1 MSKNTNLHEAKNNRK
16 DEFYT
21 TKITVESELG
31 HYWDHFKGKIV
42 YCNCDDPYES
52 EFFKY
57 FAVRFNLLGLKGL
70 YASCYEG
77 SQMSQH
83 QLQLF
88 EDDEYKGIPYK
99 IEIYQEDIDQL
110 KEEHDGTL
118 SQETIKLYIKKH
130 KKAKRLKGNGS
141 FDSPECL
148 KLLEKADIVCTN
160 EPFSLFRHFL
170 SILVEYKKDFLI
182 IGNMNAITYK
192 EVFPLIKENK
202 MWLGYTRPKE
212 FIEPNGNIKKFG
224 NITWFTNLD
233 IPKRHDD
240 LILWKKYSP
249 DEYPHYD
256 NYDAINVDKV
266 AEIPCDYCE
275 SWGLYP
281 EEFEAL
287 DKNQWEEVR
296 REPKNDT
303 ELIYVIPAKNTEL
316 RQALHN
322 HSEGYK
328 EKIEAELANA
338 IYCNGCMGVP
348 ITVLDKYNP
357 EQLEIVKFR
366 KGDDGKDLTYTTGV
380 THLSKQASKQADYT
394 LLQNH
399 CQKDTVVESLECQS
413 PSSTNG
419 IQNSSLSLETNI
431 YSTLKKEEDTLKEN
445 VCIAESLLK
454 RYCNGCVGVPITI
467 LDKYNPEQLEII
479 NPLDVS
485 IDKPQNEP
493 IIANAG
499 MQECR
504 NAGMQECRNA
514 GMQECRNAG
523 MQECR
528 YLHLEQTDGMSTAN
542 ASMLESLSARYCNGI
557 FGVPITFLDKW
568 SAEQFILFGATESEG
583 TGFSAGLWY
592 SSSKITQ
599 PLIKNSRKYKRLFIQ
614 KIL

>member
-1 MSKNTNLHEAKNNRK
+1 MSKNTNLHEAKKKAN
-16 DEFYT
+16 DEWYT
-21 TKITVESELG
+21 KKECIEAEIKY
-31 HYWDHFKGKIV
+31 YWNHFKGKIV

-57 FAVRFNLLGLKGL
+57 FMIRFEVLGLKGL
-70 YASCYEG
+70 YATCYEG
-77 SQMSQH
+77 SKMSQH

-88 EDDEYKGIPYK
+88 EDEEYKGIPYK

-148 KLLEKADIVCTN
+148 KLLEKADIVVTN

-281 EEFEAL
+281 EEYEAL
-287 DKNQWEEVR
+287 DKAQWEEVR
-296 REPKNDT
+296 REPKDDT

-316 RQALHN
+316 RQALHE
-322 HSEGYK
+322 HAEGYK

-380 THLSKQASKQADYT
+380 THLSKQASKQATEDYT
-394 LLQNH
+394 LLQNSGP
-399 CQKDTVVESLECQS
+399 QGIVTESSECQLRS
-413 PSSTNG
+413 LINKTQSSSVSSTESEDMHVSKMIQQTKLEHTEQTLMDVTNILESISKRFCNG
-419 IQNSSLSLETNI
+419 IM
-431 YSTLKKEEDTLKEN
+431 
-445 VCIAESLLK
+445 
-454 RYCNGCVGVPITI
+454 GMPITFI
-467 LDKYNPEQLEII
+467 DKLNPEQFNIIGLAPERLTSDQEKLQIKRYKNAIQHKKDGSVCCGNKVNDGPTILHKNVPNKFPYYTSETVNNKYLEV
-479 NPLDVS
+479 L
-485 IDKPQNEP
+485 
-493 IIANAG
+493 
-499 MQECR
+499 
-504 NAGMQECRNA
+504 
-514 GMQECRNAG
+514 
-523 MQECR
+523 
-528 YLHLEQTDGMSTAN
+528 Y
-542 ASMLESLSARYCNGI
+542 AR
-557 FGVPITFLDKW
+557 VL
-568 SAEQFILFGATESEG
+568 
-583 TGFSAGLWY
+583 
-592 SSSKITQ
+592 
-599 PLIKNSRKYKRLFIQ
+599 IQ
-614 KIL
+614 KVN

>member
-1 MSKNTNLHEAKNNRK
+1 MSKNTNLHQAKSARC
-16 DEFYT
+16 DEFF
-21 TKITVESELG
+21 TKKECIEAEIKY
-31 HYWDHFKGKIV
+31 YWNHFKGKIV

-57 FAVRFNLLGLKGL
+57 FMIRFEMLGLKGL
-70 YASCYEG
+70 YATCYEG

-88 EDDEYKGIPYK
+88 EDEEYKGIPYK
-99 IEIYQEDIDQL
+99 IEIYQEDIDKL

-148 KLLEKADIVCTN
+148 KLLEKADIVVTN

-281 EEFEAL
+281 EEFETL
-287 DKNQWEEVR
+287 DKTQWEEVR

-316 RQALHN
+316 RQALHD

-328 EKIEAELANA
+328 EKI
-338 IYCNGCMGVP
+338 
-348 ITVLDKYNP
+348 
-357 EQLEIVKFR
+357 
-366 KGDDGKDLTYTTGV
+366 
-380 THLSKQASKQADYT
+380 
-394 LLQNH
+394 
-399 CQKDTVVESLECQS
+399 
-413 PSSTNG
+413 
-419 IQNSSLSLETNI
+419 
-431 YSTLKKEEDTLKEN
+431 
-445 VCIAESLLK
+445 
-454 RYCNGCVGVPITI
+454 
-467 LDKYNPEQLEII
+467 
-479 NPLDVS
+479 
-485 IDKPQNEP
+485 
-493 IIANAG
+493 
-499 MQECR
+499 
-504 NAGMQECRNA
+504 
-514 GMQECRNAG
+514 
-523 MQECR
+523 
-528 YLHLEQTDGMSTAN
+528 
-542 ASMLESLSARYCNGI
+542 
-557 FGVPITFLDKW
+557 
-568 SAEQFILFGATESEG
+568 
-583 TGFSAGLWY
+583 
-592 SSSKITQ
+592 
-599 PLIKNSRKYKRLFIQ
+599 SR
-614 KIL
+614 

>member
-1 MSKNTNLHEAKNNRK
+1 MSKNTNLHEAKKKAN
-16 DEFYT
+16 DEWYT
-21 TKITVESELG
+21 KKECIEAEIKY
-31 HYWDHFKGKIV
+31 YWNHFKGKIV

-57 FAVRFNLLGLKGL
+57 FMIRFEVLGLKGL
-70 YASCYEG
+70 YATCYEG
-77 SQMSQH
+77 SKMSQH

-88 EDDEYKGIPYK
+88 EDEEYKGIPYK

-148 KLLEKADIVCTN
+148 KLLEKADIVVTN

-281 EEFEAL
+281 EEYEAL
-287 DKNQWEEVR
+287 DKAQWEEVR
-296 REPKNDT
+296 REPKDDT

-316 RQALHN
+316 RQALHE
-322 HSEGYK
+322 HAEGYK

-380 THLSKQASKQADYT
+380 THLSKQASKQA
-394 LLQNH
+394 
-399 CQKDTVVESLECQS
+399 S
-413 PSSTNG
+413 NG
-419 IQNSSLSLETNI
+419 
-431 YSTLKKEEDTLKEN
+431 
-445 VCIAESLLK
+445 
-454 RYCNGCVGVPITI
+454 R
-467 LDKYNPEQLEII
+467 
-479 NPLDVS
+479 
-485 IDKPQNEP
+485 
-493 IIANAG
+493 
-499 MQECR
+499 
-504 NAGMQECRNA
+504 
-514 GMQECRNAG
+514 
-523 MQECR
+523 
-528 YLHLEQTDGMSTAN
+528 LHLTSEFW
-542 ASMLESLSARYCNGI
+542 SARYCNGI
-557 FGVPITFLDKW
+557 VGVPITFLDKQNP
-568 SAEQFILFGATESEG
+568 EQFRIINGIGRYACIENDSTNKIG
-583 TGFSAGLWY
+583 TYGTNVNG
-592 SSSKITQ
+592 
-599 PLIKNSRKYKRLFIQ
+599 RHKYFRIHIQ

>member
-1 MSKNTNLHEAKNNRK
+1 MSKNTNLHEAKKKAN
-16 DEFYT
+16 DEWYT
-21 TKITVESELG
+21 KKECIEAEIKY
-31 HYWDHFKGKIV
+31 YWNHFKGKIV

-57 FAVRFNLLGLKGL
+57 FMIRFEVLGLKGL
-70 YASCYEG
+70 YATCYEG
-77 SQMSQH
+77 SKMSQH

-88 EDDEYKGIPYK
+88 EDEEYKGIPYK

-148 KLLEKADIVCTN
+148 KLLEKADIVVTN

-281 EEFEAL
+281 EEYEAL
-287 DKNQWEEVR
+287 DKAQWEEVR
-296 REPKNDT
+296 REPKDDT

-316 RQALHN
+316 RQALHE
-322 HSEGYK
+322 HAEGYK
-328 EKIEAELANA
+328 EKIEAELTNT
-338 IYCNGCMGVP
+338 IYCSGCMGVP

-366 KGDDGKDLTYTTGV
+366 KGNDEKDLTYTTGV
-380 THLSKQASKQADYT
+380 THLSKQASKQATEDYT
-394 LLQNH
+394 LLQNSGP
-399 CQKDTVVESLECQS
+399 QDIVTESSGCQS
-413 PSSTNG
+413 HSLTNG
-419 IQNSSLSLETNI
+419 MSNNSNYLELQSQKEQVSVLDCGIQTQKLHNHSLKTIENTNDCL
-431 YSTLKKEEDTLKEN
+431 S
-445 VCIAESLLK
+445 K
-454 RYCNGCVGVPITI
+454 RYCNGIMGVPITYA
-467 LDKYNPEQLEII
+467 DKTNPEQFEILGI
-479 NPLDVS
+479 LQSSTDEQAGIPNLRFYNNFKEMKQDMTFTGSTGGKANGNPVISGKSAKGNFLY
-485 IDKPQNEP
+485 
-493 IIANAG
+493 
-499 MQECR
+499 C
-504 NAGMQECRNA
+504 
-514 GMQECRNAG
+514 
-523 MQECR
+523 
-528 YLHLEQTDGMSTAN
+528 EQTDEYVHSVY
-542 ASMLESLSARYCNGI
+542 ARI
-557 FGVPITFLDKW
+557 VIR
-568 SAEQFILFGATESEG
+568 
-583 TGFSAGLWY
+583 
-592 SSSKITQ
+592 KI
-599 PLIKNSRKYKRLFIQ
+599 I
-614 KIL
+614 

>member
-1 MSKNTNLHEAKNNRK
+1 MSKNTNLHQAKSARC
-16 DEFYT
+16 DEFF
-21 TKITVESELG
+21 TKKECIEAEIKY
-31 HYWDHFKGKIV
+31 YWNHFKGKIV

-57 FAVRFNLLGLKGL
+57 FMIRFEMLGLKGL
-70 YASCYEG
+70 YATCYEG

-88 EDDEYKGIPYK
+88 EDEEYKGIPYK

-110 KEEHDGTL
+110 KKEHDGTL
-118 SQETIKLYIKKH
+118 SQETIKIYIKKH

-148 KLLEKADIVCTN
+148 KLLEKADIVVTN

-281 EEFEAL
+281 EEFETL
-287 DKNQWEEVR
+287 DKTLWEEVR
-296 REPKNDT
+296 REPKDDT
-303 ELIYVIPAKNTEL
+303 EFIYVIPAKGTEL
-316 RQALHN
+316 RKALHE
-322 HSEGYK
+322 HADGYK
-328 EKIEAELANA
+328 EEIEKALAESITES
-338 IYCNGCMGVP
+338 IYCSGCMGVP
-348 ITVLDKYNP
+348 ITVTDKLNP
-357 EQLEIVKFR
+357 EQF
-366 KGDDGKDLTYTTGV
+366 
-380 THLSKQASKQADYT
+380 
-394 LLQNH
+394 
-399 CQKDTVVESLECQS
+399 
-413 PSSTNG
+413 
-419 IQNSSLSLETNI
+419 
-431 YSTLKKEEDTLKEN
+431 
-445 VCIAESLLK
+445 
-454 RYCNGCVGVPITI
+454 
-467 LDKYNPEQLEII
+467 EII
-479 NPLDVS
+479 NANTIKNNDNVPNKEHGLIKDKEGQITQKALDKDNLVEHTCKTRQ
-485 IDKPQNEP
+485 DKTRQDKTR
-493 IIANAG
+493 
-499 MQECR
+499 QDKTR
-504 NAGMQECRNA
+504 Q
-514 GMQECRNAG
+514 
-523 MQECR
+523 
-528 YLHLEQTDGMSTAN
+528 GMS
-542 ASMLESLSARYCNGI
+542 MLVLSSARYCNGI
-557 FGVPITFLDKW
+557 IGVPITFLDKW
-568 SAEQFILFGATESEG
+568 SPEQFYVLGNEYLLNIEKGRG
-583 TGFSAGLWY
+583 YIKGKRMY
-592 SSSKITQ
+592 SRI
-599 PLIKNSRKYKRLFIQ
+599 FVQ

>member
-1 MSKNTNLHEAKNNRK
+1 MSKNTNLHQAKSARC
-16 DEFYT
+16 DEFF
-21 TKITVESELG
+21 TKKECIEAEIKY
-31 HYWDHFKGKIV
+31 YWNHFKGKIV

-57 FAVRFNLLGLKGL
+57 FMIRFEMLGLKGL
-70 YASCYEG
+70 YATCYEG

-88 EDDEYKGIPYK
+88 EDEEYKGIPYK

-148 KLLEKADIVCTN
+148 KLLEKADIVVTN

-240 LILWKKYSP
+240 LILWKKYSSE
-249 DEYPHYD
+249 EYPHYD

-281 EEFEAL
+281 DEFEML
-287 DKNQWEEVR
+287 DKTLWEEVR
-296 REPKNDT
+296 RERKDDT
-303 ELIYVIPAKNTEL
+303 ELIYVIPAKDTEL
-316 RQALHN
+316 RQALHD
-322 HSEGYK
+322 HSDSYK
-328 EKIEAELANA
+328 EKIEHVLAKS
-338 IYCNGCMGVP
+338 IYCSGCMGVP
-348 ITVLDKYNP
+348 ITMLDKYNP

-366 KGDDGKDLTYTTGV
+366 KGDDEKDLTYTEGV
-380 THLSKQASKQADYT
+380 SPLEASKQASKQADYT
-394 LLQNH
+394 VLQNH
-399 CQKDTVVESLECQS
+399 CQKDTVTESLECQS
-413 PSSTNG
+413 HSLINGVLNNLESSQCPLCQDVRPTIGQCLTVSQN
-419 IQNSSLSLETNI
+419 IQESLS
-431 YSTLKKEEDTLKEN
+431 
-445 VCIAESLLK
+445 K
-454 RYCNGCVGVPITI
+454 RYCNGIMG
-467 LDKYNPEQLEII
+467 
-479 NPLDVS
+479 
-485 IDKPQNEP
+485 
-493 IIANAG
+493 A
-499 MQECR
+499 
-504 NAGMQECRNA
+504 
-514 GMQECRNAG
+514 
-523 MQECR
+523 
-528 YLHLEQTDGMSTAN
+528 
-542 ASMLESLSARYCNGI
+542 
-557 FGVPITFLDKW
+557 PITFLDKYNT
-568 SAEQFILFGATESEG
+568 EQFEIVGMDLNASVEDLGIKEIGAEWVELYKKQGGKGHITAKMHSLVYTHNGKAVSLYRRILIRKKVGA
-583 TGFSAGLWY
+583 
-592 SSSKITQ
+592 
-599 PLIKNSRKYKRLFIQ
+599 
-614 KIL
+614 

>member
-1 MSKNTNLHEAKNNRK
+1 MSKNTNLHQAKSARC
-16 DEFYT
+16 DEFF
-21 TKITVESELG
+21 TKKECIEAEIKY
-31 HYWDHFKGKIV
+31 YWNHFKGKIV

-57 FAVRFNLLGLKGL
+57 FMIRFEMLGLKGL
-70 YASCYEG
+70 YATCYEG

-88 EDDEYKGIPYK
+88 EDEEYKGIPYK

-148 KLLEKADIVCTN
+148 KLLEKADIVVTN

-281 EEFEAL
+281 EEFETL
-287 DKNQWEEVR
+287 DKTQWEEVR
-296 REPKNDT
+296 REPKDDT

-316 RQALHN
+316 RQALHE
-322 HSEGYK
+322 HAEGYK
-328 EKIEAELANA
+328 EKIEAELANV
-338 IYCNGCMGVP
+338 IYCNGVIGVPITYVDKANSKQFEILEGDDYRKKTLDSIPEECHPVKNQEPRTKNSWSCTSYHDSKESNLPPYPYQKDIVTELLELQSHSSISGVQNNSNYLELQNQKEQDLATDYGTQTQKLHNHSLEPIENTNDCLSKRYCSGCIGVP

-366 KGDDGKDLTYTTGV
+366 KGNDEKDLTYTTGV
-380 THLSKQASKQADYT
+380 THLSNKQQATSNKQQAT
-394 LLQNH
+394 SNKQ
-399 CQKDTVVESLECQS
+399 QATS
-413 PSSTNG
+413 
-419 IQNSSLSLETNI
+419 
-431 YSTLKKEEDTLKEN
+431 
-445 VCIAESLLK
+445 
-454 RYCNGCVGVPITI
+454 R
-467 LDKYNPEQLEII
+467 
-479 NPLDVS
+479 
-485 IDKPQNEP
+485 
-493 IIANAG
+493 
-499 MQECR
+499 
-504 NAGMQECRNA
+504 
-514 GMQECRNAG
+514 
-523 MQECR
+523 
-528 YLHLEQTDGMSTAN
+528 LHRTSEFW
-542 ASMLESLSARYCNGI
+542 SARYCNGI
-557 FGVPITFLDKW
+557 IGVPITFLDKW
-568 SAEQFILFGATESEG
+568 STEQFRIITMSTMSGR
-583 TGFSAGLWY
+583 SANYWSMLNGKSKY
-592 SSSKITQ
+592 SRIFISKI
-599 PLIKNSRKYKRLFIQ
+599 L
-614 KIL
+614 

>member
-1 MSKNTNLHEAKNNRK
+1 MSKSANLHEAKKKAN
-16 DEFYT
+16 DEWYT
-21 TKITVESELG
+21 KKECIEAEIKY
-31 HYWDHFKGKIV
+31 YWNHFKGKIV

-57 FAVRFNLLGLKGL
+57 FMIRFEVLGLKGL
-70 YASCYEG
+70 YATCYEG
-77 SQMSQH
+77 SKMSQH

-88 EDDEYKGIPYK
+88 EDEEYKGIPYK

-148 KLLEKADIVCTN
+148 KLLEKADIVVTN

-281 EEFEAL
+281 EEFETL
-287 DKNQWEEVR
+287 DKTLWEEVR
-296 REPKNDT
+296 REPKDDT
-303 ELIYVIPAKNTEL
+303 ELIYVIPTKGTEL
-316 RQALHN
+316 RQALHE

-328 EKIEAELANA
+328 EKIETELANA
-338 IYCNGCMGVP
+338 IYCNGCVGVP
-348 ITVLDKYNP
+348 ITTLDKYNP

-366 KGDDGKDLTYTTGV
+366 KGDDEKDLTYTTGV

-399 CQKDTVVESLECQS
+399 CQKDTVVESLECQLR
-413 PSSTNG
+413 SSTSGAKNNLKLSDFNHPQD
-419 IQNSSLSLETNI
+419 ITKKLLESRYLSKETLDLVLKEKQHMQESLS
-431 YSTLKKEEDTLKEN
+431 
-445 VCIAESLLK
+445 K
-454 RYCNGCVGVPITI
+454 RYCNGVMGVPITYTDKANPQQFEI
-467 LDKYNPEQLEII
+467 LGILQSSTDEQAGIPNLRFYNDFKEMRQDGTFTGASGGKANG
-479 NPLDVS
+479 NPVV
-485 IDKPQNEP
+485 K
-493 IIANAG
+493 G
-499 MQECR
+499 
-504 NAGMQECRNA
+504 
-514 GMQECRNAG
+514 
-523 MQECR
+523 
-528 YLHLEQTDGMSTAN
+528 
-542 ASMLESLSARYCNGI
+542 
-557 FGVPITFLDKW
+557 K
-568 SAEQFILFGATESEG
+568 
-583 TGFSAGLWY
+583 
-592 SSSKITQ
+592 SSKSNFLYCEKSGEYVHSVYARIVV
-599 PLIKNSRKYKRLFIQ
+599 Q

>member
-1 MSKNTNLHEAKNNRK
+1 M
-16 DEFYT
+16 
-21 TKITVESELG
+21 
-31 HYWDHFKGKIV
+31 
-42 YCNCDDPYES
+42 
-52 EFFKY
+52 
-57 FAVRFNLLGLKGL
+57 
-70 YASCYEG
+70 
-77 SQMSQH
+77 
-83 QLQLF
+83 F
-88 EDDEYKGIPYK
+88 EDEEYKGIPYK

-148 KLLEKADIVCTN
+148 KLLEKADIVVTN

-281 EEFEAL
+281 EEYEVL
-287 DKNQWEEVR
+287 DKAQWEEVR
-296 REPKNDT
+296 REHKDDT
-303 ELIYVIPAKNTEL
+303 ELIYVIPTKNTEL
-316 RQALHN
+316 RQALHD

-328 EKIEAELANA
+328 EKIETELANA

-366 KGDDGKDLTYTTGV
+366 KGDDEKDLTYTTGV
-380 THLSKQASKQADYT
+380 THLSKQASKQA
-394 LLQNH
+394 
-399 CQKDTVVESLECQS
+399 S
-413 PSSTNG
+413 G
-419 IQNSSLSLETNI
+419 
-431 YSTLKKEEDTLKEN
+431 
-445 VCIAESLLK
+445 
-454 RYCNGCVGVPITI
+454 
-467 LDKYNPEQLEII
+467 
-479 NPLDVS
+479 
-485 IDKPQNEP
+485 
-493 IIANAG
+493 
-499 MQECR
+499 
-504 NAGMQECRNA
+504 
-514 GMQECRNAG
+514 
-523 MQECR
+523 
-528 YLHLEQTDGMSTAN
+528 LHLTS
-542 ASMLESLSARYCNGI
+542 ESLSERYCNGI

-568 SAEQFILFGATESEG
+568 STEQFRIK
-583 TGFSAGLWY
+583 GLDRY
-592 SSSKITQ
+592 IYDNPRYGHRFKI
-599 PLIKNSRKYKRLFIQ
+599 NSRETYARILIQ
-614 KIL
+614 KTL

>member
-1 MSKNTNLHEAKNNRK
+1 MSKNTNLHQAKSARC
-16 DEFYT
+16 DEFF
-21 TKITVESELG
+21 TKKECIEAEIKY
-31 HYWDHFKGKIV
+31 YWNHFKGKIV

-57 FAVRFNLLGLKGL
+57 FMIRFEMLGLKGL
-70 YASCYEG
+70 YATCYEG

-88 EDDEYKGIPYK
+88 EDEEYKGIPYK

-118 SQETIKLYIKKH
+118 SQETIKIYIKKH

-148 KLLEKADIVCTN
+148 KLLEKADIVVTN

-249 DEYPHYD
+249 EEYPHYD

-281 EEFEAL
+281 DEFEML
-287 DKNQWEEVR
+287 DKTLWEEVR
-296 REPKNDT
+296 RERKDDT

-328 EKIEAELANA
+328 EKIETELANA
-338 IYCNGCMGVP
+338 IYCNGEIGVP
-348 ITVLDKYNP
+348 ITVVDKLNDEQFKIVGADFDLAQPVELDNGKTGTGRFYVQKGLDNHTVIGNNP
-357 EQLEIVKFR
+357 AKEPRSQGAKEPRSQGANVF
-366 KGDDGKDLTYTTGV
+366 TAE
-380 THLSKQASKQADYT
+380 LSF
-394 LLQNH
+394 
-399 CQKDTVVESLECQS
+399 
-413 PSSTNG
+413 
-419 IQNSSLSLETNI
+419 
-431 YSTLKKEEDTLKEN
+431 
-445 VCIAESLLK
+445 
-454 RYCNGCVGVPITI
+454 
-467 LDKYNPEQLEII
+467 
-479 NPLDVS
+479 
-485 IDKPQNEP
+485 
-493 IIANAG
+493 
-499 MQECR
+499 
-504 NAGMQECRNA
+504 
-514 GMQECRNAG
+514 
-523 MQECR
+523 
-528 YLHLEQTDGMSTAN
+528 
-542 ASMLESLSARYCNGI
+542 ARYCNGVI
-557 FGVPITFLDKW
+557 GTPITFLDKW
-568 SAEQFILFGATESEG
+568 SPEQFELFGATESEG
-583 TGFSAGLWY
+583 TGFSNGLWH
-592 SSSKITQ
+592 SSSKIAQ
-599 PLIKNSRKYKRLFIQ
+599 PLIRTNRKYKRLFIQ

>member
-1 MSKNTNLHEAKNNRK
+1 MSKNTNLHQAKSARC
-16 DEFYT
+16 DEFF
-21 TKITVESELG
+21 TKKECIEAEIKY
-31 HYWDHFKGKIV
+31 YWNHFKGKIV

-57 FAVRFNLLGLKGL
+57 FMIRFEMLGLKGL
-70 YASCYEG
+70 YATCYEG

-88 EDDEYKGIPYK
+88 EDEEYKGIPYK

-148 KLLEKADIVCTN
+148 KLLEKADIVVTN

-281 EEFEAL
+281 EEYEVL
-287 DKNQWEEVR
+287 DKAQWEEVR
-296 REPKNDT
+296 REPKDDT
-303 ELIYVIPAKNTEL
+303 ELIYVIPAKNTKL
-316 RQALHN
+316 RQALHE
-322 HSEGYK
+322 HAEGYK
-328 EKIEAELANA
+328 EKIETELANA
-338 IYCNGCMGVP
+338 IYCNGEIGVP
-348 ITVLDKYNP
+348 ITVVDKLN
-357 EQLEIVKFR
+357 
-366 KGDDGKDLTYTTGV
+366 D
-380 THLSKQASKQADYT
+380 
-394 LLQNH
+394 
-399 CQKDTVVESLECQS
+399 
-413 PSSTNG
+413 
-419 IQNSSLSLETNI
+419 
-431 YSTLKKEEDTLKEN
+431 
-445 VCIAESLLK
+445 
-454 RYCNGCVGVPITI
+454 
-467 LDKYNPEQLEII
+467 
-479 NPLDVS
+479 
-485 IDKPQNEP
+485 
-493 IIANAG
+493 
-499 MQECR
+499 
-504 NAGMQECRNA
+504 
-514 GMQECRNAG
+514 
-523 MQECR
+523 
-528 YLHLEQTDGMSTAN
+528 
-542 ASMLESLSARYCNGI
+542 
-557 FGVPITFLDKW
+557 
-568 SAEQFILFGATESEG
+568 EQFKIVGADFDLAQPVELDNGKTG
-583 TGFSAGLWY
+583 TGRFYVQKGLDNHTVIGNNPAKEPRSQGAKEPRSQRLY
-592 SSSKITQ
+592 SRIV
-599 PLIKNSRKYKRLFIQ
+599 IRKVL
-614 KIL
+614 

>member
-1 MSKNTNLHEAKNNRK
+1 MSKNANLHEAKKKAN
-16 DEFYT
+16 DEWYT
-21 TKITVESELG
+21 KKECIEAEIKY
-31 HYWDHFKGKIV
+31 YWNHFKGKIV
-42 YCNCDDPYES
+42 YCNCDNPYES

-57 FAVRFNLLGLKGL
+57 FMIRFEVLGLKGL
-70 YASCYEG
+70 YATCYEG
-77 SQMSQH
+77 SKMSQH

-88 EDDEYKGIPYK
+88 EDEEYKEIPYK

-118 SQETIKLYIKKH
+118 SQETIKSYIKKH

-148 KLLEKADIVCTN
+148 KLLEKADIVVTN

-281 EEFEAL
+281 EEFETL
-287 DKNQWEEVR
+287 DKTQWEEVR

-316 RQALHN
+316 RQALHD

-366 KGDDGKDLTYTTGV
+366 KGDDEKDLTYTTGV
-380 THLSKQASKQADYT
+380 THLSKQASKQA
-394 LLQNH
+394 
-399 CQKDTVVESLECQS
+399 S
-413 PSSTNG
+413 G
-419 IQNSSLSLETNI
+419 
-431 YSTLKKEEDTLKEN
+431 
-445 VCIAESLLK
+445 
-454 RYCNGCVGVPITI
+454 R
-467 LDKYNPEQLEII
+467 
-479 NPLDVS
+479 
-485 IDKPQNEP
+485 
-493 IIANAG
+493 
-499 MQECR
+499 
-504 NAGMQECRNA
+504 
-514 GMQECRNAG
+514 
-523 MQECR
+523 
-528 YLHLEQTDGMSTAN
+528 LHLTSEFW
-542 ASMLESLSARYCNGI
+542 SARYCNGI
-557 FGVPITFLDKW
+557 IGVPITFLDKW
-568 SAEQFILFGATESEG
+568 NPEQFRIINGIGRYACIENDSTNKIG
-583 TGFSAGLWY
+583 TYGTNINGHH
-592 SSSKITQ
+592 
-599 PLIKNSRKYKRLFIQ
+599 KYFRIHIQ

>member
-1 MSKNTNLHEAKNNRK
+1 M
-16 DEFYT
+16 
-21 TKITVESELG
+21 I
-31 HYWDHFKGKIV
+31 
-42 YCNCDDPYES
+42 
-52 EFFKY
+52 
-57 FAVRFNLLGLKGL
+57 RFEVLGLKGL
-70 YASCYEG
+70 YATCYEG
-77 SQMSQH
+77 SKMSQH

-88 EDDEYKGIPYK
+88 EDEEYKGIPYK

-148 KLLEKADIVCTN
+148 KLLEKADIVVTN
-160 EPFSLFRHFL
+160 EPFSLTIPFINL
-170 SILVEYKKDFLI
+170 LMEYNKKFLI
-182 IGNMNAITYK
+182 IANKNAITYK
-192 EVFPLIKENK
+192 EIFSLIKDNK
-202 MWLGYTRPKE
+202 LWLGYTQPKE
-212 FIEPNGNIKKFG
+212 FMTPTGEISKKLSG
-224 NITWFTNLD
+224 LTRWFTNLD

-281 EEFEAL
+281 EEYEVL
-287 DKNQWEEVR
+287 DKAQWEEVR
-296 REPKNDT
+296 REPMNDT

-316 RQALHN
+316 RQALQEHA
-322 HSEGYK
+322 EGYK
-328 EKIEAELANA
+328 EKIETELANA

-380 THLSKQASKQADYT
+380 THLSKQAS
-394 LLQNH
+394 
-399 CQKDTVVESLECQS
+399 
-413 PSSTNG
+413 G
-419 IQNSSLSLETNI
+419 
-431 YSTLKKEEDTLKEN
+431 
-445 VCIAESLLK
+445 
-454 RYCNGCVGVPITI
+454 
-467 LDKYNPEQLEII
+467 
-479 NPLDVS
+479 
-485 IDKPQNEP
+485 
-493 IIANAG
+493 
-499 MQECR
+499 
-504 NAGMQECRNA
+504 
-514 GMQECRNAG
+514 
-523 MQECR
+523 
-528 YLHLEQTDGMSTAN
+528 LHLTS
-542 ASMLESLSARYCNGI
+542 ESLSERYCSGI
-557 FGVPITFLDKW
+557 IGVPITFLDKW
-568 SAEQFILFGATESEG
+568 STEQFILFGATESEG

-592 SSSKITQ
+592 SNSKITQ